1 MKIQLLF
8 LCIISIGI
16 KGQNKIIDEAEN
28 DGYYL
33 RLVEQGKEKTLEE
46 VLNQFSCFR
55 DKFTDRDDL

>member
-8 LCIISIGI
+8 FCIISIGI
-16 KGQNKIIDEAEN
+16 KGQDKIIDEAEN